1 MILLSGIVSAI
12 FLSPLLFVLLLAG
25 GIALLAVRKRA
36 AALWLISATAALL
49 LLLSLPAVRYVVL
62 RPLERAWPPFPSNPP
77 AVDAIVAL
85 GAGVRQGAA
94 DMPGELG
101 LTEDSRARVVYAAI
115 LHRRLGVPIIVSGG
129 TTWQERFARSEAE
142 VAAAILVSLGVP
154 EADVLQEGASR
165 TTWENASGV
174 LKLLRARGMTRIALV
189 TSAVH
194 MPRAILAF
202 SRFGIDCV
210 PAPTLY
216 LAQTSRPT
224 AVDFLPSF
232 ESLQEIFVGLREYLG
247 IVFYE
252 IMR

>member
-1 MILLSGIVSAI
+1 MILLSGIVSVV
-12 FLSPLLFVLLLAG
+12 FLSPLLFVLLFAG
-25 GIALLAVRKRA
+25 GIAFLAARKRT
-36 AALWLISATAALL
+36 AALRLLSATTALL

-62 RPLERAWPPFPSNPP
+62 RPLERAWPPFPANPP

-94 DMPGELG
+94 DTPGGLG

-115 LHRRLGVPIIVSGG
+115 LHRRLGVPVIVSGG

-142 VAAAILVSLGVP
+142 VAAATLVSLGVP

-165 TTWENASGV
+165 TTRENASGV
-174 LKLLRARGMTRIALV
+174 AKMLRARGMTRIALV

-202 SRFGIDCV
+202 SRSGIDCV
-210 PAPTLY
+210 PAPTRY
-216 LAQTSRPT
+216 MAQTTLPA

-232 ESLQEIFVGLREYLG
+232 ESLQEIFFGFREYLG
-247 IVFYE
+247 IVFYA